1 MNQTSS
7 LTNCNLSTIWL
18 FRSVFSPRQRFSPS
32 TINTTDDDFQPHLY
46 YDSGVTKWYLYFT
59 ATNPADGKL
68 AIYRAQ
74 QQITGNWDS
83 WGTKELVIGAGNAVA
98 IGEPSLTD
106 KGDISFVVIY
116 QRANGG
122 VNDKY
127 EADPW
132 LMVKQ

>member
-1 MNQTSS
+1 MVSWSAPVN
-7 LTNCNLSTIWL
+7 
-18 FRSVFSPRQRFSPS
+18 VS

-46 YDSGVTKWYLYFT
+46 YDSGVTKWCLYFT

-116 QRANGG
+116 ERTNGG
-122 VNDKY
+122 VYDKY
-127 EADPW
+127 DADPW